1 MTNECLMAKMDA
13 SNRFGTHEFVIRHF
27 PQDTIMPDIKVLL
40 ADDHAVVRTG
50 ISTMLASLGGIE
62 VVGEASNGR
71 ETLVLVE
78 KLRPDL
84 LLCDITMP
92 EMNGLEATKRVAKD
106 FPGVRVII
114 LSMHTSEE
122 YVWQALKAGA
132 TGYLLKD
139 TSAAELDLAIQAV
152 LSGKTFL
159 TAAVSKQVV
168 ETYIQRLKTDA
179 TASDVLTPRQREIL
193 QLIAEGKTLKEI
205 ARGLNLSVKTIE
217 THRTMLMDRLDIRD
231 NAGLVKYAMRTGM
244 ISADS

>member
-1 MTNECLMAKMDA
+1 
-13 SNRFGTHEFVIRHF
+13 
-27 PQDTIMPDIKVLL
+27 MPIIKVIL
-40 ADDHAVVRTG
+40 ADDHTVVRAG
-50 ISTMLASLGGIE
+50 IRTMLTSLGGIE

-71 ETLVLVE
+71 ETLALVE
-78 KLRPDL
+78 QLRPDL

-92 EMNGLEATKRVAKD
+92 DMNGLEVTKRVAKE
-106 FPGVRVII
+106 FPNVRVIM

-139 TSAAELDLAIQAV
+139 TSASELDLAIKAV

-159 TAAVSKQVV
+159 TASVSKQVV
-168 ETYIQRLKTDA
+168 ETYMQRLKTDDTA
-179 TASDVLTPRQREIL
+179 TDVLTPRQREIL
-193 QLIAEGKTLKEI
+193 QMIAEGKALKEI
-205 ARGLNLSVKTIE
+205 ARLLHLSVKTVE
-217 THRTMLMDRLDIRD
+217 THRTMLMDRLDIHD